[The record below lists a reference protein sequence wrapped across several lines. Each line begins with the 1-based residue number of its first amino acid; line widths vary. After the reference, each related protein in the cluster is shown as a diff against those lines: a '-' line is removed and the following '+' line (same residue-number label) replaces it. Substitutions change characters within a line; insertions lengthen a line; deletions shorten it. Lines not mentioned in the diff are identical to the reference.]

1 MVKWIVVGAI
11 VIAGVFWL
19 LMQGGGDISMGGEHG
34 MQTETH
40 DATPAASAA
49 SN

>member
-1 MVKWIVVGAI
+1 MVKWIVLGAI

-19 LMQGGGDISMGGEHG
+19 LSKAGGDVSMGGEHG
-34 MQTETH
+34 ISTETH
-40 DATPAASAA
+40 EAAPAASAA

>member
-1 MVKWIVVGAI
+1 MVKWIILGAI

-19 LMQGGGDISMGGEHG
+19 LMQGGGDISMGGEHS
-34 MQTETH
+34 MMETH
-40 DATPAASAA
+40 EAAPAASAA

>member
-1 MVKWIVVGAI
+1 MVKWVVIGAV

-34 MQTETH
+34 MMETH
-40 DATPAASAA
+40 EATPAASAA